1 MGSLILPHPVYVR
14 IKPVEVCSEVGD
26 GAVWKAKRVEKI
38 ALVKFCRWLGHD
50 VLIIG
55 RTFVSLAVMICTQT
69 AHADVHTRITNID
82 YCSGVCH
89 PSPSLN
95 LWLSKNCWKI
105 CLLANRGY
113 NNPSFVVIQ
122 KEHKI
127 FWAFL
132 SKIRT
137 AVRRNSVGGNVPAVS
152 VCCRIIATTC
162 TANVFTRESSCCFQR
177 VLAIAILAV
186 CLSVRLSVTRVDQAK
201 TVQARIIK
209 SSPSGAWKTLVSG
222 TVKLFP

>member
-1 MGSLILPHPVYVR
+1 MHPDCACGRTYTYNKHRLLQWSLPPLPFLKFV
-14 IKPVEVCSEVGD
+14 
-26 GAVWKAKRVEKI
+26 AVEK
-38 ALVKFCRWLGHD
+38 LLK
-50 VLIIG
+50 
-55 RTFVSLAVMICTQT
+55 
-69 AHADVHTRITNID
+69 
-82 YCSGVCH
+82 
-89 PSPSLN
+89 N
-95 LWLSKNCWKI
+95 L